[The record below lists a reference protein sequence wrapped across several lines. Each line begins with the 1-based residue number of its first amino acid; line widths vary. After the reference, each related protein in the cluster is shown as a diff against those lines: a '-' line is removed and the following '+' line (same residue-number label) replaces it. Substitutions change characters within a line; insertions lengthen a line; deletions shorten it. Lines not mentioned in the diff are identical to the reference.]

1 MSPPPSLLAIL
12 FSRGGGRNQCSLI
25 DMGSSIQFNKS
36 FKYVDFS
43 VNFSEISNEKC
54 DLSNIELLF

>member
-1 MSPPPSLLAIL
+1 MSPAPSLLAIL

-54 DLSNIELLF
+54 G